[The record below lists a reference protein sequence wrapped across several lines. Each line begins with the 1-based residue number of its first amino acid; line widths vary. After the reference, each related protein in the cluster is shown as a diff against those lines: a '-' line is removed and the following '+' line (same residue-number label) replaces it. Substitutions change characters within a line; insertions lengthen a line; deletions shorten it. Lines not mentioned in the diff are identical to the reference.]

1 MGIGAEVSEAEYQR
15 MLRDLED
22 VITRL
27 REIESGKSP
36 VIVER
41 FRNYDDRLSDVR
53 ADVAEIKSDTK
64 ATRNMM
70 RSALITSTLAIVSS
84 VLVGIILYVILGS
97 R

>member
-1 MGIGAEVSEAEYQR
+1 MTDAEFDRLQR
-15 MLRDLED
+15 DIED
-22 VITRL
+22 VILRL
-27 REIESGKSP
+27 REIEGGRNP

-41 FRNYDDRLSDVR
+41 FRNMDDRVADIR
-53 ADVAEIKSDTK
+53 ADVAEIKQDTK

-84 VLVGIILYVILGS
+84 VLVGVLLYVILGS

>member
-1 MGIGAEVSEAEYQR
+1 V
-15 MLRDLED
+15 
-22 VITRL
+22 
-27 REIESGKSP
+27 ESGDLP
-36 VIVER
+36 VVTER
-41 FRNYDDRLSDVR
+41 FRNMEDRVNDVR
-53 ADVAEIKSDTK
+53 ADVREIKEDGK

>member
-1 MGIGAEVSEAEYQR
+1 M
-15 MLRDLED
+15 
-22 VITRL
+22 
-27 REIESGKSP
+27 ESGDLP
-36 VIVER
+36 VVTER
-41 FRNYDDRLSDVR
+41 FRNMEDRVNDVR
-53 ADVAEIKSDTK
+53 ADVREIKEDGK